1 MKTRFPLYAKILLF
15 FLLNLVFLGAVF
27 YAFFQFQFRS
37 GLDSLLMTQAG
48 ERVQAVSKLVASELD
63 ETPGTNWNRVIE
75 RFSDAYRTRFFLFRN
90 DGVQTGGESISLPPE
105 VLAKVKE
112 PRGMGMGM
120 GRRGPPPGRGPNRFL
135 EGTNSWS
142 PPGRGFYRFG
152 TSINAEPLAKFLV
165 HSQNPGGYWIGVCLP
180 SLNNSQTGQSPL
192 ILLAMSPSLRGGLF
206 PDLTPWLLV
215 GLGAVLC
222 SALFWLP
229 LVHGITQFI
238 AQTTR
243 ATEQIAEGHFET
255 PIKTARNDELGRLGQ
270 AINRMSARLSG
281 FVNGQR
287 RFMGDI
293 AHELCSPIARMQ
305 VALGILEEKSTPQ
318 QQACVADV
326 REDLQQ
332 MSSLINELLSFSKA
346 ALRQQNMA
354 LKPVP
359 LAALVRQVLDR
370 EQTNSNAV
378 RIDINES
385 LQALAEPELLA
396 RALGNLL
403 RNAIRYAGTEGP
415 IQVSTTPDP
424 KTDTITIAVADSG
437 PGVPEA
443 SLEQIFDPFHRIESS
458 RSRETGGVG
467 LGLAIVK
474 TCVEACQGR
483 VVAKNRKPSGLQ
495 VEITLKTTES
505 PTRL

>member
-1 MKTRFPLYAKILLF
+1 
-15 FLLNLVFLGAVF
+15 
-27 YAFFQFQFRS
+27 
-37 GLDSLLMTQAG
+37 
-48 ERVQAVSKLVASELD
+48 
-63 ETPGTNWNRVIE
+63 
-75 RFSDAYRTRFFLFRN
+75 
-90 DGVQTGGESISLPPE
+90 
-105 VLAKVKE
+105 
-112 PRGMGMGM
+112 
-120 GRRGPPPGRGPNRFL
+120 
-135 EGTNSWS
+135 
-142 PPGRGFYRFG
+142 
-152 TSINAEPLAKFLV
+152 
-165 HSQNPGGYWIGVCLP
+165 
-180 SLNNSQTGQSPL
+180 
-192 ILLAMSPSLRGGLF
+192 
-206 PDLTPWLLV
+206 
-215 GLGAVLC
+215 
-222 SALFWLP
+222 
-229 LVHGITQFI
+229 
-238 AQTTR
+238 
-243 ATEQIAEGHFET
+243 
-255 PIKTARNDELGRLGQ
+255 
-270 AINRMSARLSG
+270 MSARLSG

-378 RIDINES
+378 QIDINES
-385 LQALAEPELLA
+385 LQALAEPELLS
-396 RALGNLL
+396 RALGNLI
-403 RNAIRYAGTEGP
+403 RNAIRYAGSEGP
-415 IQVSTTPDP
+415 IQISATPDP
-424 KTDTITIAVADSG
+424 KTDTITLAVADSG

-443 SLEQIFDPFHRIESS
+443 SLEQIFDPFYRIESS

-483 VVAKNRKPSGLQ
+483 VVARNRKPSGLQ
-495 VEITLKTTES
+495 VEISLKAAEM
-505 PTRL
+505 PVLP